1 MMPMP
6 PSMIGT
12 GHMRVTLVA
21 TLAGVSMM
29 AAWPGHAGQAD
40 HENPQRVARGA
51 EVYVAHCASC
61 HGTNLEGQPNWRSRK
76 PDGRLP
82 APPHDETGHTWH
94 HPDAILFSITRDGTA
109 AHAPAGY
116 LTDMPG
122 FGDVLSDD
130 EIWSVL
136 AYIKSRWPK
145 HITARRQAAIRE
157 KAK

>member
-1 MMPMP
+1 MATFLLLSWMPSLP
-6 PSMIGT
+6 VGALLDPGNSD
-12 GHMRVTLVA
+12 LV
-21 TLAGVSMM
+21 S
-29 AAWPGHAGQAD
+29 
-40 HENPQRVARGA
+40 RGG
-51 EVYVAHCASC
+51 EIYSETCASC
-61 HGTNLEGQPNWRSRK
+61 HGRSLEGHPEWQVR
-76 PDGRLP
+76 DAQGYLP

-157 KAK
+157 KVK

>member
-40 HENPQRVARGA
+40 HENPQQVARGA
-51 EVYVAHCASC
+51 EVYVAYCASC

-82 APPHDETGHTWH
+82 APPHDETGH
-94 HPDAILFSITRDGTA
+94 GTA

-157 KAK
+157 KVK

>member
-1 MMPMP
+1 MMAVPR
-6 PSMIGT
+6 SMT
-12 GHMRVTLVA
+12 RNDRKRA
-21 TLAGVSMM
+21 TPATALAVISMM
-29 AAWPGHAGQAD
+29 LAWPASAGQAD
-40 HENPQRVARGA
+40 HEDPEQVARGA
-51 EVYVAHCASC
+51 VVYVAQCASC
-61 HGTNLEGQPNWRSRK
+61 HGAKLEGQPNWRTRK

-82 APPHDETGHTWH
+82 APPHNETGHTWH
-94 HPDAILFSITRDGTA
+94 HPDAILFAITRDGTA

-122 FGDVLSDD
+122 FGHVLTDD

-145 HITARRQAAIRE
+145 HINARRQATTEE